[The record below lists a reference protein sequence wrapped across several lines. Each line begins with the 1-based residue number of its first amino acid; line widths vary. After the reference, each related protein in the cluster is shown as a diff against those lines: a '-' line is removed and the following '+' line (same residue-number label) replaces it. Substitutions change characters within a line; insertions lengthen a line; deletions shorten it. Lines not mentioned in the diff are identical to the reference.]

1 MASEHFLNGLE
12 TSEDSPYYNEIMKY
26 KELIRDNIVF
36 LRRETFSGYFYIAFL
51 PEGDI
56 GYNNHEYKVIK
67 DLEDVK
73 GALNEI
79 LSQKNKE

>member
-12 TSEDSPYYNEIMKY
+12 TSDDSPYYEEIIKY
-26 KELIRDNIVF
+26 KELIRDNIIF
-36 LRRETFSGYFYIAFL
+36 LRREAFSGYFYVAFL

-56 GYNNHEYKVIK
+56 GYNNHEYQVIR

-79 LSQKNKE
+79 LSQKNK

>member
-1 MASEHFLNGLE
+1 ME
-12 TSEDSPYYNEIMKY
+12 TSEDSPYFKEIMHY

-36 LRRETFSGYFYIAFL
+36 LRREAFSGYFYIAFL

-56 GYNNHEYKVIK
+56 GYNNHEYEVIK

-73 GALNEI
+73 NALNEI
-79 LSQKNKE
+79 LSQKNKG